1 MLSCNSALLA
11 IASEFTGA
19 YAPYQAV
26 ELTPHERGGVFLAS
40 TDKGNVACLAFDPA
54 GEGDETINLLPNSE
68 LIKASRGVKTAT
80 RTLVIEDDIAKVTT
94 YRKTTSE
101 TKEIPINRSSV
112 NSPNLAKA
120 LKDCLDHWDRLDA
133 QSVSATAGRYNISYI
148 QRAIKGLSTLNASVI
163 LSSVNGGPMRI
174 EEGSGDIVVLVMPQ
188 TAEPIPPI
196 PQWLRNYAHEG
207 ATPQMV

>member
-11 IASEFTGA
+11 IASEFTGT

-54 GEGDETINLLPNSE
+54 GEGDETINLLPNTE

-120 LKDCLDHWDRLDA
+120 LKDC
-133 QSVSATAGRYNISYI
+133 
-148 QRAIKGLSTLNASVI
+148 
-163 LSSVNGGPMRI
+163 
-174 EEGSGDIVVLVMPQ
+174 
-188 TAEPIPPI
+188 
-196 PQWLRNYAHEG
+196 
-207 ATPQMV
+207 

>member
-1 MLSCNSALLA
+1 M
-11 IASEFTGA
+11 
-19 YAPYQAV
+19 
-26 ELTPHERGGVFLAS
+26 
-40 TDKGNVACLAFDPA
+40 
-54 GEGDETINLLPNSE
+54 
-68 LIKASRGVKTAT
+68 
-80 RTLVIEDDIAKVTT
+80 
-94 YRKTTSE
+94 
-101 TKEIPINRSSV
+101 
-112 NSPNLAKA
+112 
-120 LKDCLDHWDRLDA
+120 DA

-163 LSSVNGGPMRI
+163 LSSFNGGPMRI